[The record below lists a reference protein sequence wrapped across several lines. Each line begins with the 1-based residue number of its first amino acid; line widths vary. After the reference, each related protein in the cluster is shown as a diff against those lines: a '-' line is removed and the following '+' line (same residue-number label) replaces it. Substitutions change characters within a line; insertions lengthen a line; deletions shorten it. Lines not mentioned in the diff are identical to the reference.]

1 MTWTLSAFA
10 DEAGSGADDQVAALQ
25 RAGIKH
31 VDLRKAEGQNVVTL
45 PIDIAEQVKQKL
57 DAGGITVT
65 MFGSPLGK
73 IDIADDMQGELD
85 KLDHLGKLADLF
97 GCRAVRMFSYYNKHN
112 APRAKWQSE
121 SFDRMRRLRDR
132 AGELGLVLY
141 HENEKGI
148 FGDRCP
154 EIELMAAE
162 LRDGDAFR
170 LIFDFDNFNQSGDD
184 VWDNW
189 QKLRDVTDAFHLK
202 DSDTNNQHVPVGQG
216 NGQVRRI
223 LADAAERGWSGPMS
237 LEPHLKRSQAVLDT
251 NPHGK
256 AHQTYVDM
264 SPADTFQVAAEAA
277 IELIGQIRGVRV

>member
-10 DEAGSGADDQVAALQ
+10 DEAGSGADDQVAALH

-31 VDLRKAEGQNVVTL
+31 VDLRKAEGHNVATL
-45 PIDIAEQVKQKL
+45 PMDLAERVKQKL
-57 DAGGITVT
+57 DAGGITVA

-73 IDIADDMQGELD
+73 IDIADDGQSDLD

-97 GCRAVRMFSYYNKHN
+97 GCRDVRMFSYYNKHD
-112 APRAKWQSE
+112 APKAKWQIE
-121 SFDRMRRLRDR
+121 SFDRMRRLRDH
-132 AGELGLVLY
+132 AGKLGLVLY

-162 LRDGDAFR
+162 LRDGNTFR
-170 LIFDFDNFNQSGDD
+170 LIFDFDNFNQSDDD

-189 QKLRDVTDAFHLK
+189 QRLHNVTDAFHLK
-202 DSDTNNQHVPVGQG
+202 DSNTDNQHVPVGQG
-216 NGQVRRI
+216 NGQILRI
-223 LADAAERGWSGPMS
+223 LTDAAERGWSGPLS

-256 AHQTYVDM
+256 THQAFADM
-264 SPADTFQVAAEAA
+264 SPADTFQTAAEAA
-277 IELIGQIRGVRV
+277 IELIGQIKGVGI